1 MMLDVKEILAA
12 SVSQLLETR
21 RDVSRLNLSK
31 QMDVADG
38 TLGRIKYGSGNPNV
52 ETLAQIARFFK
63 FEPWQLLVSGF
74 SVSEP
79 PTLRA
84 GDGSSDSGQLA
95 GEEAELV
102 SIFRR
107 LKEPERT
114 YLLANARGYAA
125 SVGVTPPIAPVKSP
139 GAKVA

>member
-1 MMLDVKEILAA
+1 M
-12 SVSQLLETR
+12 SQLLETR

-63 FEPWQLLVSGF
+63 FEPWQLLVPGF
-74 SVSEP
+74 TVNDP
-79 PTLRA
+79 PALRA
-84 GDGSSDSGQLA
+84 EDGGNGALA

-102 SIFRR
+102 AIFRR

-125 SVGVTPPIAPVKSP
+125 SVGVTPPVAPVKSP

>member
-63 FEPWQLLVSGF
+63 FEPWQLLVPGF
-74 SVSEP
+74 KVNDP
-79 PTLRA
+79 PALRA
-84 GDGSSDSGQLA
+84 EDGGNGAQA

-102 SIFRR
+102 AIFRR

>member
-52 ETLAQIARFFK
+52 ETLAQIARYFK
-63 FEPWQLLVSGF
+63 FEPWQLLVPGF
-74 SVSEP
+74 SVNNP
-79 PTLRA
+79 PALRSVDGEGA
-84 GDGSSDSGQLA
+84 GPI

-125 SVGVTPPIAPVKSP
+125 SVGVTPPVSPVKSSD
-139 GAKVA
+139 AKVA

>member
-63 FEPWQLLVSGF
+63 FEPWQLLVPGF
-74 SVSEP
+74 TVNDP
-79 PTLRA
+79 PALRA
-84 GDGSSDSGQLA
+84 EDGSNGALA

-102 SIFRR
+102 AIFRR

-125 SVGVTPPIAPVKSP
+125 SVGVTPPVAPVKSP